1 MLGAQ
6 LPPPLHFSFP
16 RGCHFLISELHIS
29 KWHTSVTAS
38 WLFSFRH
45 YPWTSIGG
53 VEDVALPLPRH
64 SPITCRPPPPSRP
77 RVILWCGGSG
87 LSANIV
93 LMEQVLFRTVIRSVH
108 FGVQF
113 LHFFFLQ
120 VTTGISLLGFSVNLT
135 ILPQTP
141 CPSIWPPLM
150 DAHAS
155 GVLCHCPG
163 RSCLEPPDVC
173 LCTQSAARIW
183 AWDFPHFSSELE
195 TLSPKYCGLPFLG
208 LWFSPSLD
216 REHFQL
222 LLRKGIW
229 EPDLWDFYVS
239 ESLPSPPHL
248 AKILGEC

>member
-113 LHFFFLQ
+113 LHFFFP
-120 VTTGISLLGFSVNLT
+120 TGNNWYFFAWFFCEPYYSAPNSLPFYLTSSHGCTRIWGSVSLPREVLPGASWRVPVHTVCGSDMGLGFPSLLFWVGDPLSQILWAPLPWIMIFSL
-135 ILPQTP
+135 I
-141 CPSIWPPLM
+141 
-150 DAHAS
+150 
-155 GVLCHCPG
+155 
-163 RSCLEPPDVC
+163 R
-173 LCTQSAARIW
+173 
-183 AWDFPHFSSELE
+183 
-195 TLSPKYCGLPFLG
+195 
-208 LWFSPSLD
+208 
-216 REHFQL
+216 
-222 LLRKGIW
+222 
-229 EPDLWDFYVS
+229 
-239 ESLPSPPHL
+239 
-248 AKILGEC
+248 